1 MPRIRMVLASAPGE
15 PAGNVDHRLELT
27 AALTPQAALD
37 EAAYGAQPWPALRIL
52 PDGTRRSAA
61 LVRVEGG
68 WALQGPAGEDSALWD
83 FEGRVF
89 RPGEYVTVR
98 RAGGEE
104 LLFRIVEVGPD

>member
-1 MPRIRMVLASAPGE
+1 MARIIMVLASAPGE
-15 PAGNVDHRLELT
+15 PGGNVDHRLELT
-27 AALTPQAALD
+27 AVLTSQAALD
-37 EAAYGAQPWPALRIL
+37 EGAPGMPWPALRVL
-52 PDGTRRSAA
+52 PDGSRRAAA

-98 RAGGEE
+98 RPGGEE
-104 LLFRIVEVGPD
+104 LVFRIVEVEAG

>member
-1 MPRIRMVLASAPGE
+1 MARIVMVLASAPGE
-15 PAGNVDHRLELT
+15 PAGNVDYRLELT
-27 AALTPQAALD
+27 AVLTPQAALD
-37 EAAYGAQPWPALRIL
+37 EAAYGDAPWPALRIL
-52 PDGTRRSAA
+52 PDGARREAA
-61 LVRVEGG
+61 LVRIEEG

-104 LLFRIVEVGPD
+104 LVFRIVEVEPS